1 MFDGVNKSLP
11 FRKILLTFTSEIFFF
26 WLKDELKGHF
36 TSEVVV
42 LEWMSHESRWVIKVL
57 RSTTYEILVADK
69 NRNPVY

>member
-1 MFDGVNKSLP
+1 MSCTVTRKGLLNEIRLSYVTIGEFIMFDGVNKSLP

-42 LEWMSHESRWVIKVL
+42 LE
-57 RSTTYEILVADK
+57 
-69 NRNPVY
+69 